1 MVKFGDAVNLFCTYI
16 KTVLMLFIANFLISI
31 PVGFIIGIC
40 SIIPLLNIVLSIVYM
55 MITIYVTIC
64 TFIECQQDMNV
75 DFSTILNY
83 YFKGFDNLGDLFK
96 ACLIPFLK
104 MFGLIL
110 VVSVVYFIFMFG
122 SIMASRNSINS
133 IAGISVLLLILTLF
147 AYIFFVMIVSLKY
160 TIEIYQ
166 KISCVYF
173 NDNDFKFYEF
183 NKGKNPKSRYFWF
196 LVPIIGNFLIPLA
209 ITSEVIDYYHKKDK
223 EFDEIYSEVVD

>member
-16 KTVLMLFIANFLISI
+16 KTVLMLFIVNFLISI

-40 SIIPLLNIVLSIVYM
+40 SIIPLLNIVLSIIYM
-55 MITIYVTIC
+55 MITIYATIC
-64 TFIECQQDMNV
+64 TFIECQQDMDV
-75 DFSTILNY
+75 DFSIILNY
-83 YFKGFDNLGDLFK
+83 YFKSFDVLGDLFK

-110 VVSVVYFIFMFG
+110 IVSVIYFTFMSG
-122 SIMASRNSINS
+122 SIMVINS
-133 IAGISVLLLILTLF
+133 ITGISVFLLILTLF
-147 AYIFFVMIVSLKY
+147 AYIFFVIIVSLKY

-173 NDNDFKFYEF
+173 NDNDFNFYES
-183 NKGKNPKSRYFWF
+183 NKGKAPKSRYFWF

-209 ITSEVIDYYHKKDK
+209 ITNEAIDYYHSKDK
-223 EFDEIYSEVVD
+223 EFDGIYSEVVD

>member
-16 KTVLMLFIANFLISI
+16 KTVLMLFIINFLISI

-96 ACLIPFLK
+96 ACLMPFLK

-110 VVSVVYFIFMFG
+110 IVSVIYFTFMSG
-122 SIMASRNSINS
+122 SIMVINS
-133 IAGISVLLLILTLF
+133 ITRISVLLLIFTLF

-173 NDNDFKFYEF
+173 NDNDFKFYES
-183 NKGKNPKSRYFWF
+183 NKGKTPKSIYFWF

-209 ITSEVIDYYHKKDK
+209 ITSEAIDYYHTKDK
-223 EFDEIYSEVVD
+223 EFDGIYSEVVD

>member
-16 KTVLMLFIANFLISI
+16 KTVLMLFIVNFLISI

-40 SIIPLLNIVLSIVYM
+40 SIIPLLNIVLSIIYM

-83 YFKGFDNLGDLFK
+83 YFKSFDNLGDLFK
-96 ACLIPFLK
+96 ACLIPFFK

-110 VVSVVYFIFMFG
+110 IVSVIYFTFMSG
-122 SIMASRNSINS
+122 SIMLINS
-133 IAGISVLLLILTLF
+133 ITGISVLLLIFTLF

-173 NDNDFKFYEF
+173 NDNDFKFYES
-183 NKGKNPKSRYFWF
+183 NTGKTPKSRYFWF

-209 ITSEVIDYYHKKDK
+209 ITSEAIDYYHTKDK
-223 EFDEIYSEVVD
+223 KFDGIYSEVVD

>member
-16 KTVLMLFIANFLISI
+16 KTVLMLFIVNFLISI

-40 SIIPLLNIVLSIVYM
+40 SIIPLLNIVLSIIYM

-83 YFKGFDNLGDLFK
+83 YFKSFDNLGDLFK
-96 ACLIPFLK
+96 ACLIPFFK

-110 VVSVVYFIFMFG
+110 IVSVIYFTFMSG
-122 SIMASRNSINS
+122 SIMLINS
-133 IAGISVLLLILTLF
+133 ITGISVLLLIFTLF

-173 NDNDFKFYEF
+173 NDNDFKFYES
-183 NKGKNPKSRYFWF
+183 NKGKTPKSRYFWF
-196 LVPIIGNFLIPLA
+196 LVPIISNFLIPLA
-209 ITSEVIDYYHKKDK
+209 ITSEAIDYYHTKDK
-223 EFDEIYSEVVD
+223 KFDGIYSEVVD